1 MSTRLDPQFL
11 HELKEYGTVNIEK
24 CFNCGNCTAICPLSS
39 NGYAFPRSVIRQI
52 QIGQRERLKEQLDPW
67 LCYYCGDCSETCPK
81 GAEPGETMMATRR
94 WLIAQYDWT
103 GLAGKFYTSK
113 GWEFGSMILL
123 SLLVVVIFALF
134 SGPMIT
140 DQVELNTFAPLY
152 IVHLADW
159 IMAGMLLFFIGGN
172 ILRMY
177 MSVMRTGNQPSIPLS
192 TYISEVWLLIYHTL
206 TQKRW
211 DARSHKVYK
220 EERRRE
226 RRARI
231 THLLLFSGYG
241 LMLVLIVFFL
251 QWFQTDNIYPL
262 YHPQRWLGYYATI
275 ALLGGAGYSL
285 WARIKKDI
293 QAHRFSHA
301 SDWIFPVLLF
311 VVALTG
317 ILLHIFR
324 YLGLPLPTYYTY
336 VIHMAFTAPMLI
348 LEVPFGKWAHAY
360 YRPLAVY
367 FQAVKAKAKEQE
379 ETVAGAFAP
388 AD

>member
-1 MSTRLDPQFL
+1 MNRVDPNL
-11 HELKEYGTVNIEK
+11 MLELKEYGAVGVEK
-24 CFNCGNCTAICPLSS
+24 CFNCGNCTAICPLAS
-39 NGYAFPRSVIRQI
+39 NGHPFPRSVIRRA
-52 QIGQRERLKEQLDPW
+52 QIGDREQLLHGLDPW

-103 GLAGKFYTSK
+103 GLAGKFYRSQA
-113 GWEFGSMILL
+113 WEFGSMILL
-123 SLLVVVIFALF
+123 GLFVVVIFVLF
-134 SGPMIT
+134 GGPMVT
-140 DQVELNTFAPLY
+140 DQVELNTFAPLH
-152 IVHLADW
+152 IVHMADW
-159 IMAGMLLFFIGGN
+159 VMAGMLLFFVSSN

-177 MSVMRTGNQPSIPLS
+177 LSVMRPGNGPSIPLS
-192 TYISEVWLLIYHTL
+192 TYISESWLLIYHTL

-226 RRARI
+226 RMARI

-251 QWFQTDNIYPL
+251 GWFQTDETYPF

-275 ALLGGAGYSL
+275 ALLWGTGYTL
-285 WARIKKDI
+285 WGRIKKDI
-293 QAHRFSHA
+293 QAHHFSHA
-301 SDWIFPVLLF
+301 SDWIFPVLLL
-311 VVALTG
+311 VVTLTG
-317 ILLHIFR
+317 ILQHIFR
-324 YLGLPLPTYYTY
+324 YLGMPLPTYYTY
-336 VIHMAFTAPMLI
+336 VIHLAFTAPMLI

-360 YRPLAVY
+360 LRPLAVY
-367 FQAVKAKAKEQE
+367 FQVVKEKAAKQSEN
-379 ETVAGAFAP
+379 TAGALAS